1 MRVCLIDSI
10 TSPPA
15 CRLSRARPY
24 IVYLHS
30 RLEGSGRF
38 IGFADF
44 STLFQAHI
52 KMWGAPISGHL
63 ETGVFGSV
71 SDASLFTM
79 ANRPHYPQR

>member
-15 CRLSRARPY
+15 CRLSRAHPY

-44 STLFQAHI
+44 HPFPSTH
-52 KMWGAPISGHL
+52 
-63 ETGVFGSV
+63 
-71 SDASLFTM
+71 
-79 ANRPHYPQR
+79 